1 MNTFYS
7 LHVCRLEPMPLC
19 VQHTFEKMGTEV
31 YLHMWGPSEFSVMG
45 TLKQFDIINK
55 LKNITVPVLLACG
68 EFDEATPEATRFY
81 QQNIPNSEMVVF
93 KDASHMHHIEKEDEF
108 LKILRDFLHKNE

>member
-1 MNTFYS
+1 
-7 LHVCRLEPMPLC
+7 
-19 VQHTFEKMGTEV
+19 VQRTFEKMGTEV

-55 LKNITVPVLLACG
+55 LKNITVPVLLTCG